1 MKPDEFTKYRPL
13 GFNDPLEFDNSSSGN
28 IGQADAFTE
37 LERGIYASLEVYSNV
52 HRGSGHN
59 SIVTTFLF
67 EKARETVLKYMG
79 LNRDRYVVI
88 FCTPVR
94 ASALMDLMVSGSYQN
109 ISSRDIGLPL
119 GLVALAARRK
129 ALPKGVPFQTGG
141 GTTRLVSPGWII
153 WAGTPYKFEA
163 GTPAIINII
172 AFARALKLI
181 SHLGEGAFDIS
192 NARRL
197 TVAEI
202 LQKDELEGYSG
213 RKLLEEF
220 RKTLIG
226 RNVLVPTMDG
236 AKPFINLDNG
246 ASTPTF
252 EPIWNAF
259 RNTLSQSKEIRQEV
273 INEVKSIC
281 SEMLGAPL
289 AEYDV
294 IFTTNTTEAINLAAQ
309 RLSCENDTETESIVL
324 NTLLEHNSNDLPW
337 RMYRNFSLVRM
348 TVDTDG
354 FLDLNELNT
363 ILSDYNQKGI
373 HGRKRIKLVAVSGA
387 SNVLGSFND
396 LEVISR
402 IVHQYNARLLV
413 DAAQLVAHRRVQM
426 EKYGI
431 DYLAFSAHKVYAPFG
446 IGVLVVRKGLL
457 SYSQEELNL
466 INSSGEENA
475 GGIAALGK
483 AMLILKKIGLDLIQE
498 EERALTEH
506 ILNGLSEIKGI
517 RIYGIKDPESPLFE
531 RKGGVIAFNFR
542 NKLPEKVAKI
552 LTERGG
558 IGVRG
563 GCHCAHLLVKHL
575 VGVPPFLEQFQ
586 GFLLRLFPKLN
597 LPGIL
602 RVSLGI
608 ENTEEEIDTFIN
620 VMKEIAKKDPGSNKT
635 TAISAGLKKSSHEV
649 KVK

>member
-1 MKPDEFTKYRPL
+1 
-13 GFNDPLEFDNSSSGN
+13 
-28 IGQADAFTE
+28 
-37 LERGIYASLEVYSNV
+37 
-52 HRGSGHN
+52 
-59 SIVTTFLF
+59 
-67 EKARETVLKYMG
+67 
-79 LNRDRYVVI
+79 
-88 FCTPVR
+88 
-94 ASALMDLMVSGSYQN
+94 
-109 ISSRDIGLPL
+109 
-119 GLVALAARRK
+119 
-129 ALPKGVPFQTGG
+129 
-141 GTTRLVSPGWII
+141 
-153 WAGTPYKFEA
+153 
-163 GTPAIINII
+163 
-172 AFARALKLI
+172 
-181 SHLGEGAFDIS
+181 
-192 NARRL
+192 
-197 TVAEI
+197 
-202 LQKDELEGYSG
+202 
-213 RKLLEEF
+213 
-220 RKTLIG
+220 
-226 RNVLVPTMDG
+226 
-236 AKPFINLDNG
+236 
-246 ASTPTF
+246 
-252 EPIWNAF
+252 
-259 RNTLSQSKEIRQEV
+259 
-273 INEVKSIC
+273 
-281 SEMLGAPL
+281 
-289 AEYDV
+289 
-294 IFTTNTTEAINLAAQ
+294 
-309 RLSCENDTETESIVL
+309 
-324 NTLLEHNSNDLPW
+324 
-337 RMYRNFSLVRM
+337 
-348 TVDTDG
+348 
-354 FLDLNELNT
+354 
-363 ILSDYNQKGI
+363 
-373 HGRKRIKLVAVSGA
+373 
-387 SNVLGSFND
+387 
-396 LEVISR
+396 
-402 IVHQYNARLLV
+402 
-413 DAAQLVAHRRVQM
+413 M

-586 GFLLRLFPKLN
+586 GFLLRLFPKLD

-608 ENTEEEIDTFIN
+608 ENTKEEIDTFIN

-635 TAISAGLKKSSHEV
+635 TAISAGLKKSSYEV

>member
-1 MKPDEFTKYRPL
+1 MKPDEFHKYRPL
-13 GFNDPLEFDNSSSGN
+13 GFHDPLEFDNSFPGN
-28 IGQADAFTE
+28 DRQMDAFAE

-59 SIVTTFLF
+59 SVLTTYLF

-79 LNRDRYVVI
+79 LSSNRYVVI
-88 FCTPVR
+88 FCTPGR
-94 ASALMDLMVSGSYQN
+94 AFALKELLVSGSYQN
-109 ISSRDIGLPL
+109 ISSREIGIPL
-119 GLVALAARRK
+119 GLVALAAEKK
-129 ALPKGVPFQTGG
+129 ALPKGVPFETGG

-153 WAGTPYKFEA
+153 WAGTPDRFEA

-172 AFARALKLI
+172 AFARALMLI
-181 SHLGEGAFDIS
+181 SHLGEGAFKIS
-192 NARRL
+192 DARRM

-202 LQKDELEGYSG
+202 LLKDELEGYSG
-213 RKLLEEF
+213 KKLIEEL

-226 RNVLVPTMDG
+226 RNVLVPTLQG
-236 AKPFINLDNG
+236 SKPFINLDNG

-252 EPIWNAF
+252 EPVWNAF
-259 RNTLSQSKEIRQEV
+259 RMTLSQSKEVRQEV
-273 INEVKSIC
+273 IIDVKSIC
-281 SEMLGAPL
+281 SEMLGAPS

-294 IFTTNTTEAINLAAQ
+294 IFTTNTTEAINLTS
-309 RLSCENDTETESIVL
+309 RSLNSENNIETESIVL

-337 RMYRNFSLVRM
+337 RMFRNFSLVRM
-348 TVDTDG
+348 PVDTDG

-373 HGRKRIKLVAVSGA
+373 HGGKRIKLVAVSGA

-396 LEVISR
+396 LPEIGR

-426 EKYGI
+426 EKWGI

-446 IGVLVVRKGLL
+446 TGVLVVRKGLL
-457 SYSQEELNL
+457 SFSQEELNL

-475 GGIAALGK
+475 PGIAALGK
-483 AMLILKKIGLDLIQE
+483 AMLILHKIGLDLIQKE
-498 EERALTEH
+498 EQALTEH
-506 ILNGLSEIKGI
+506 LLNRMSEIKGI
-517 RIYGIKDPESPLFE
+517 RIYGIKDPDSPLFE
-531 RKGGVIAFNFR
+531 RKGGVVAFNFKD
-542 NKLPEKVAKI
+542 KLPEKVAKI

-558 IGVRG
+558 IGVRF
-563 GCHCAHLLVKHL
+563 GCHCAHLLVKYL

-586 GFLLRLFPKLN
+586 GFLLKLLPKLN

-608 ENTEEEIDTFIN
+608 ENTKEEIDTFIS
-620 VMKEIAKKDPGSNKT
+620 VMKEIAEKNSWRNKKIES
-635 TAISAGLKKSSHEV
+635 
-649 KVK
+649 